1 MRKIQTKLETRCFKK
16 KESWTMVKNNI
27 AMKDGDYPGTKN
39 VSRFREAISN
49 QIDFLTKGDT
59 QYEEN

>member
-1 MRKIQTKLETRCFKK
+1 
-16 KESWTMVKNNI
+16 MVKNNI

-59 QYEEN
+59 